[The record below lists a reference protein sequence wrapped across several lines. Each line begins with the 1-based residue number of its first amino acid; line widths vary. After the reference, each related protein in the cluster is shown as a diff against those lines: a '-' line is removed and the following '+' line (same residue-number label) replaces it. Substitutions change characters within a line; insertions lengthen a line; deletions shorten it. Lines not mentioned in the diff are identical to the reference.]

1 MKIHT
6 LPLGA
11 YQTNC
16 YIIQNGEN
24 CAIIDPGYEPDTILG
39 FLAKHGL
46 TADAILLTHGHF
58 DHVGAVEKIVEKTGC
73 ALWMCEGDWSQR
85 ISPLTSY
92 FYPIANCDFTEVQ
105 FCEEGQEISAAGL
118 SFRVLETPGHTHG
131 SVCYL
136 CGNAMFSGDTL
147 FAGSC
152 GRTDLPGGDWN
163 TIQESL
169 QRLAALKGSYTVYPG
184 HGDST
189 TLAAERQYNPY
200 M

>member
-16 YIIQNGEN
+16 YIIQNGEH

-136 CGNAMFSGDTL
+136 CGDAMFSGDTL

-169 QRLAALKGSYTVYPG
+169 QRLAALEGSYTVYPG